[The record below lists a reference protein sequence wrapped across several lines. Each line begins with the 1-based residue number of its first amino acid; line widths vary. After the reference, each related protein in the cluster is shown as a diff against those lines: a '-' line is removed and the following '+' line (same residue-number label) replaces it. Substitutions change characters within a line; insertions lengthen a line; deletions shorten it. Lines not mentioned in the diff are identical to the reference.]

1 MGDGWS
7 LDIFRKLLPD
17 PYLVPLRAGVVVL
30 LLRLVKYCLAIALVV
45 LDRMRS
51 FVEAAGPR
59 SAQQLLGVRRQQGR
73 VLGHAV
79 EELNGP
85 DVVLLLLL
93 LLDRGRDIDP
103 FVAPLSDGEACG
115 CLRQSAAV
123 AW

>member
-1 MGDGWS
+1 
-7 LDIFRKLLPD
+7 
-17 PYLVPLRAGVVVL
+17 
-30 LLRLVKYCLAIALVV
+30 
-45 LDRMRS
+45 MRS